1 VRLEI
6 LTRFLFSHLRGDTK
20 PLLHV
25 LADSKRVARQP
36 AKARFVETSDLHYL
50 AKPVANARFHGG
62 KLLVDFREAML
73 KRLGAELVDFG
84 SGRLGRRK
92 SRDLSQNQLP
102 VNRLLHGGG
111 HGRRPRLDQTELDER
126 LHIGL
131 RDGFSPDSRQ
141 DAVKE
146 LLRIQDAGIQHAK
159 RQMQTEHATGPGHH
173 LLNFDLCILHYTRR
187 SERLAEQEVQH
198 PASFA

>member
-1 VRLEI
+1 MRLEI

-36 AKARFVETSDLHYL
+36 AQARFVETSDLHYL

-62 KLLVDFREAML
+62 KLLVDF
-73 KRLGAELVDFG
+73 G

-102 VNRLLHGGG
+102 VDRLLHGGG